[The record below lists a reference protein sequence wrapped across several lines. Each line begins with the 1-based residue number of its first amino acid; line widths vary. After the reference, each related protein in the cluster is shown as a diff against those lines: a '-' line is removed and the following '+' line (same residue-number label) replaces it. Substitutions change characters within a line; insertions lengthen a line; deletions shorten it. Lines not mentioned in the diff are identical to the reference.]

1 LVCQILERKRNI
13 ITNRYFILDHFSF
26 SRLFVTKIV
35 DLLRSYKVVLG
46 DTNSQSGLIVS
57 QIRKMSRI
65 SFEQSLNQALNQ
77 HKDNFDKIVIVYLSN
92 VDGDI
97 VVS

>member
-1 LVCQILERKRNI
+1 
-13 ITNRYFILDHFSF
+13 
-26 SRLFVTKIV
+26 V